1 MSLSALFID
10 VTSLPND
17 GYGMF
22 QLLFLGGVYAYVLC
36 YSSSMISDGS
46 ELLLLIP
53 SLAGLV
59 GSVVLPVL
67 GAVPDGCIVLFSGL
81 GPDAQTQLNVGIGAL
96 AGSTIMLLT
105 APWFLSVL
113 GGRVN
118 MNNGVASYR
127 APKLEPAGR
136 FDWFNTGVN
145 LSTAVNTGGLL
156 MLVTSI
162 PFFIIEIP
170 AVYFQSYTDAV
181 IGKDELPYAFIGMC
195 LCGVMFCGYLYYC
208 YLVSNDDLQKARQ
221 LEAVIEKIQK
231 GEISL
236 RSIIAAELQNNPAS
250 GEGSKLLNS
259 ELKSRV
265 EAIVKPFFKRYDTEE
280 PFNCITKH
288 ELLNVFK
295 DLGENPNPREFESI
309 FTDIDKDSSGD
320 ISFSEFSEGI
330 TKYVLN
336 LAQRNASKFVPSGS
350 AKGRRDSAVSNKKD
364 IEMFIMSTKE
374 EEEEEEAE
382 MPDDFKDL
390 SPMDQQ
396 NAVFWRS
403 MITMGLGTLIVV
415 IFSDPMV
422 DVLNEIGVRTN
433 IPPFYVSFVLA
444 PLASNASEVIASY
457 NYSQK
462 KTAKS
467 IEIALSALQGACCMN
482 NTFVLGI
489 FFICVYCQG
498 LAWEFFAET
507 VTILVSVFFIAV
519 MSLKKSH
526 SMFDALLI
534 CCVYPA
540 SLILVYTLEAHG
552 WN

>member
-10 VTSLPND
+10 VTTLPQD

-36 YSSSMISDGS
+36 YSSTMISDGS

-118 MNNGVASYR
+118 MTNGVASYR
-127 APKLEPAGR
+127 APKLEPPGK

-156 MLVTSI
+156 MLVTSV

-170 AVYFQSYTDAV
+170 AVYFQSYTDTV

-208 YLVSNDDLQKARQ
+208 YLVSDGELQQARQ

-236 RSIIAAELQNNPAS
+236 RSVIAAELSTSVGS
-250 GEGSKLLNS
+250 GEGSQLLSVNTD
-259 ELKSRV
+259 LKSRL

-280 PFNCITKH
+280 PFGCITKH
-288 ELLNVFK
+288 ELLKVFN
-295 DLGENPNPREFESI
+295 DLGENPKPKEFDEI
-309 FTDIDKDSSGD
+309 FNDIDSDSSGD
-320 ISFSEFSEGI
+320 ISFPEFIRGI
-330 TKYVLN
+330 SKYVLN
-336 LAQRNASKFVPSGS
+336 LAQRNSSKFVGPNQSKRQS
-350 AKGRRDSAVSNKKD
+350 AIANKKD
-364 IEMFIMSTKE
+364 IEMYIMSTKDE
-374 EEEEEEAE
+374 EEEEEPE

-390 SPMDQQ
+390 SPQDQQ

-403 MITMGLGTLIVV
+403 MVTMGLGTLIVV
-415 IFSDPMV
+415 LFSDPMV
-422 DVLNEIGVRTN
+422 DVLNEIGVRT
-433 IPPFYVSFVLA
+433 
-444 PLASNASEVIASY
+444 VILP
-457 NYSQK
+457 YSCESC
-462 KTAKS
+462 S
-467 IEIALSALQGACCMN
+467 I
-482 NTFVLGI
+482 
-489 FFICVYCQG
+489 FIR
-498 LAWEFFAET
+498 
-507 VTILVSVFFIAV
+507 
-519 MSLKKSH
+519 H
-526 SMFDALLI
+526 
-534 CCVYPA
+534 
-540 SLILVYTLEAHG
+540 
-552 WN
+552 